1 MSEEKKEELKEET
14 VQDEKSETITNEA
27 SEQNELIQ
35 LKQQIEELEKERD
48 SWKDKFLRKAA
59 EFENY
64 KKRVE
69 NEQLALINYAAESF
83 IRNLLP
89 VIDDF
94 ERSLKHFNDAQDINS
109 IKTGIELIYNKFI
122 KILTD
127 FGVKKIESVGQ
138 PFDVHFHEAIM
149 QKEDHNNP
157 PHTVLEEIE
166 KGYMLKDKVIRFAKV
181 IVSSDHQTQEQEN
194 V

>member
-1 MSEEKKEELKEET
+1 MSEEQKDEVKNETLQDDKPEESSQENST
-14 VQDEKSETITNEA
+14 
-27 SEQNELIQ
+27 QNEIETL
-35 LKQQIEELEKERD
+35 LKKIDELEQERD

-69 NEQLALINYAAESF
+69 NEQIALITYAAENF
-83 IRNLLP
+83 IKSILP
-89 VIDDF
+89 VVDDF
-94 ERSLKHFNDAQDINS
+94 ERSLKHFDDAQDINS
-109 IKTGIELIYNKFI
+109 LKTGVELIYSKLT
-122 KILTD
+122 KILEEQ
-127 FGVKKIESVGQ
+127 GVKKIESIGK

-149 QKEDHNNP
+149 QREDKNHP

-181 IVSSDHQTQEQEN
+181 IVSSESQE
-194 V
+194 